1 MVDIEKGKEEL
12 RVILTE
18 MEQDI
23 KTLQANI
30 SKFREDMDSVNAEAD
45 IEAFDKTHDLEYGL
59 KHIRL
64 F

>member
-45 IEAFDKTHDLEYGL
+45 IEAFDETHDLEYGL